1 MSADI
6 HAEYFFFKCKH
17 RFLLVFSHIRKR
29 DLKFFFLFVIYNI
42 KERHLSGKRIF
53 LVLCYLIHDLYI
65 NDHKLLSGPFQAVK
79 CAGFD
84 KVFYRTFID
93 FLTGKPFQK
102 ILQITK
108 RAMLFSVPDDL
119 LDHRSSNPLDRRKSV
134 TDITVIYR
142 KITNPTI
149 DIRRQDRNSHLS
161 ASVNVFGNLSR
172 IVNDRSHKCCHIFY
186 RIIIFQIRCLV

>member
-1 MSADI
+1 MVTATHRREELTPGRQPVGLLQLGKSAFRSRDG
-6 HAEYFFFKCKH
+6 
-17 RFLLVFSHIRKR
+17 LLQQ
-29 DLKFFFLFVIYNI
+29 
-42 KERHLSGKRIF
+42 
-53 LVLCYLIHDLYI
+53 
-65 NDHKLLSGPFQAVK
+65 LLQ
-79 CAGFD
+79 
-84 KVFYRTFID
+84 
-93 FLTGKPFQK
+93 PFQK

-172 IVNDRSHKCCHIFY
+172 IVDDRSHKRCHIFY